1 MFYVHQ
7 NCLFINHTNSYAF
20 SQHFLRIL
28 PQFLDV
34 FLDFIDFFRPLKH
47 VEIDI
52 LEFRESWNPPIF
64 SGKNHRKPYLILIKP
79 LKTIEKP

>member
-28 PQFLDV
+28 PEFLDV
-34 FLDFIDFFRPLKH
+34 FPDFLDFFQPLKH

-52 LEFRESWNPPIF
+52 LEFRES
-64 SGKNHRKPYLILIKP
+64 
-79 LKTIEKP
+79 

>member
-7 NCLFINHTNSYAF
+7 NCLLINHTNSYAF

-34 FLDFIDFFRPLKH
+34 FPDFPENFRPLKH

-52 LEFRESWNPPIF
+52 PTN
-64 SGKNHRKPYLILIKP
+64 SGNLGTPQFFW
-79 LKTIEKP
+79 EKP